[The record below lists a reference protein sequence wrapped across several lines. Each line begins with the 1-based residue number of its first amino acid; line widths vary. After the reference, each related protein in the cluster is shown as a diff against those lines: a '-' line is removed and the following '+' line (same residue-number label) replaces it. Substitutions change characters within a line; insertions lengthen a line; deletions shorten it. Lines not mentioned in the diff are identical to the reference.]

1 MNFSFSAWVILW
13 HTNALRN
20 RRVILTCSFLP
31 PICAKSIAVQLNIHF
46 QRMYWL
52 KLIFGIENVIAAFNN
67 RHLILIIWGDVSLD
81 KVKKSI
87 CMAFTTLSS
96 MHSLC
101 QVEESSFQKEQI
113 EMLSYVNP
121 LNATSQVLEDGKGC
135 SRQTDAWILKKSLTK
150 EGTTWLDLD
159 SLTMNCR

>member
-1 MNFSFSAWVILW
+1 MMKLFFTKNKLRLTTAPLYYLTLRRNQRKMINWTTNQLPIMKWNWHLMALDSLKQKWHTVQWVNFSFSAWVILW

-67 RHLILIIWGDVSLD
+67 RHLILII
-81 KVKKSI
+81 
-87 CMAFTTLSS
+87 
-96 MHSLC
+96 
-101 QVEESSFQKEQI
+101 
-113 EMLSYVNP
+113 
-121 LNATSQVLEDGKGC
+121 
-135 SRQTDAWILKKSLTK
+135 
-150 EGTTWLDLD
+150 
-159 SLTMNCR
+159 